1 MKLFLFFLFSVL
13 YWQHAFAGDILFLDI
28 NNAIPEIQVVQD
40 YMDKEKIMD
49 NGPDS
54 SQVIIPSMQPLNQ
67 EIFALLSDND
77 IGPEA
82 KLIIVPSMQTYS
94 MKKRQRIQE
103 LTALMNRMKHKD
115 VLKPGG
121 DYPIKIFNLGKV
133 IRWHKTG
140 DPDRDYHL
148 NDFLPEL
155 KAVLNNDS
163 FDFDRVFISG
173 HHGSNYGS
181 MSGVL
186 GGEFFN
192 GLTVDALKKLLN
204 KSPTTR
210 NVSSLILLGCKT
222 AINKLMERD
231 GIAWAAVLPN
241 SLLQFGFNETS
252 PVKTDELNLA
262 IIREILEIQTL
273 ISLYKDDQ
281 NSGIDLDI
289 ILQRIMKI
297 KRGNRYLGFR
307 FNNKYYQYP
316 KHFVE

>member
-1 MKLFLFFLFSVL
+1 MKVFIFILFLVLFC
-13 YWQHAFAGDILFLDI
+13 QHAFAGDVLFLDI
-28 NNAIPEIQVVQD
+28 NNAIPEIQIVKE
-40 YMDKEKIMD
+40 YLDKTKKTN
-49 NGPDS
+49 NGPES
-54 SQVIIPSMQPLNQ
+54 RLV
-67 EIFALLSDND
+67 
-77 IGPEA
+77 
-82 KLIIVPSMQTYS
+82 IVPSLETYS
-94 MKKRQRIQE
+94 MEKRQRIQE
-103 LTALMNRMKHKD
+103 LTVVMNGMKEKNT
-115 VLKPGG
+115 LNPGG
-121 DYPIKIFNLGKV
+121 DFSRQILNLGKV

-140 DPDRDYHL
+140 DPNKDYSL

-173 HHGSNYGS
+173 HHGSYYGS
-181 MSGVL
+181 MNGVL

-192 GLTVDALKKLLN
+192 GLTIDALKILLN
-204 KSPTTR
+204 NSSTTK
-210 NVSSLILLGCKT
+210 NVNSLILLGCKT

-231 GIAWAAVLPN
+231 GVAWAAVIPD

-252 PVKTDELNLA
+252 PVKTDELNLS
-262 IIREILEIQTL
+262 ILRELLEIQTL
-273 ISLYKDDQ
+273 IARYKNDQ
-281 NSGIDLDI
+281 DSGISPDI